1 MTGGRRKTKMPKRTE
16 ERTRPR
22 LTMVQRLTSMRDRYT
37 KDSWI
42 YKRLT
47 WIMGMMNK

>member
-16 ERTRPR
+16 ERTM
-22 LTMVQRLTSMRDRYT
+22 LDRLTSMRDRYT